1 MNDNRISRIEIVK
14 IMLDDAKQRLN
25 LILEEERIINGNIPN
40 NLDTANL
47 KQESNIDI
55 QALESAI
62 EHLAKSCTAL
72 ATIKEVHDSKDQFD
86 LSPNEI
92 IADMITK
99 SIAGE

>member
-1 MNDNRISRIEIVK
+1 MNDNRISRIEMVK

-25 LILEEERIINGNIPN
+25 LILEEERIINGNIPS

-72 ATIKEVHDSKDQFD
+72 AQLKRC
-86 LSPNEI
+86 
-92 IADMITK
+92 MIPKISLNYLLMK
-99 SIAGE
+99 SLLI

>member
-1 MNDNRISRIEIVK
+1 MRDKLRAFTSSYNSISNRLVNNSTIRNEAKEIT
-14 IMLDDAKQRLN
+14 AKTLW
-25 LILEEERIINGNIPN
+25 
-40 NLDTANL
+40 DTANL

-55 QALESAI
+55 RALESAI